1 MNRRRQSSRLRLP
14 RFLAGLPGFLK
25 GAGRRLRL
33 PRLHR
38 GNRRRF
44 GTSPAVEPVPGAAEH
59 EVVRPRRP
67 SRLGVVVSWLAPV
80 LVAAVAFA
88 VPTFGVKAVNYVRQ
102 SHHFQVKE
110 IVIEGQ
116 RRLDNTTILELAGI
130 EAGMS
135 VLEADLDAL
144 AEPLRAHP
152 WVRWARADRRLPD
165 TLVLEVVEREASA
178 YLAAGELWLVD
189 ETGEVFAEADPA
201 EALELP
207 VISGLS
213 REDLAEAGAN
223 AAARAALQIELQ
235 GALNLARTW
244 ELSALA
250 RRWPLGEIRIDRTRG
265 HVVVA
270 GGEGASEPVEIV
282 LGREPFRQKLQRL
295 EFTLEAM
302 RASGRTPE
310 YVLLDVADDALATQ
324 AGLTTGGPRV
334 VVKAELAGEEP
345 GAAGVPA
352 AAAPFVGPPP
362 APGAGRSGAED
373 PPTHEAT
380 PVSGGRPADIS
391 AGMEE

>member
-1 MNRRRQSSRLRLP
+1 MNRRRHTSRLRLP
-14 RFLAGLPGFLK
+14 RFLTTIPALVRR
-25 GAGRRLRL
+25 GAARLRL
-33 PRLHR
+33 PRLTR
-38 GNRRRF
+38 GNRRKF
-44 GTSPAVEPVPGAAEH
+44 GTAPAPVVDRDG
-59 EVVRPRRP
+59 EVMAPPRPRTG
-67 SRLGVVVSWLAPV
+67 RLGVVVGWLAPI

-116 RRLDNTTILELAGI
+116 RRLDNATILSLTGI

-144 AEPLRAHP
+144 AAPLRTHP

-165 TLVLEVVEREASA
+165 TLVLEVIEREASA

-201 EALELP
+201 EPLELP
-207 VISGLS
+207 VISGLT
-213 REDLAEAGAN
+213 REDLARAGAD
-223 AAARAALQIELQ
+223 AAARAGLQIELQ

-244 ELSALA
+244 ELSTLS

-270 GGEGASEPVEIV
+270 GGQGASEPVEIV

-295 EFTLEAM
+295 EFTLEALKTN
-302 RASGRTPE
+302 GRTPE

-324 AGLTTGGPRV
+324 AGLTAGGPRV
-334 VVKAELAGEEP
+334 IVKADFSDEEAGAE
-345 GAAGVPA
+345 AGPA
-352 AAAPFVGPPP
+352 AAAPFVGPPAP
-362 APGAGRSGAED
+362 AGGAPEED
-373 PPTHEAT
+373 TPTHEAT
-380 PVSGGRPADIS
+380 PISGGRPADIS